1 MIGEGRLPLW
11 GVEFQETIRR
21 EERKRLTLL
30 TLVATAT
37 ILFLITLLSGLF
49 WSLKGKA
56 LSGREDSLKREI
68 GELESHRNRIE
79 TGIAALGK
87 AHGPSLAL
95 LNGAIEKK
103 AFPLDKELR
112 ALRENPYGVGIVT
125 LNFSTVDIME
135 VEVSSSSLDGLMNF
149 AQSLEKRGYRVSITG
164 ENKDGALY
172 NQDWRLEKGV
182 TP

>member
-11 GVEFQETIRR
+11 GVDFQESIRR

-56 LSGREDSLKREI
+56 LSGRRISERGDR
-68 GELESHRNRIE
+68 ELESHRNRIE

-95 LNGAIEKK
+95 LNRAIEKK

-112 ALRENPYGVGIVT
+112 ALGRTPTMSG
-125 LNFSTVDIME
+125 
-135 VEVSSSSLDGLMNF
+135 SS
-149 AQSLEKRGYRVSITG
+149 
-164 ENKDGALY
+164 
-172 NQDWRLEKGV
+172 
-182 TP
+182 P

>member
-11 GVEFQETIRR
+11 GVDFQETIRR
-21 EERKRLTLL
+21 EERKRQILL
-30 TLVATAT
+30 TLVATAS
-37 ILFLITLLSGLF
+37 ILFLITLMLGLF

-56 LSGREDSLKREI
+56 LSSREASLKGEI
-68 GELESHRNRIE
+68 EGLESRKDRLE
-79 TGIAALGK
+79 TGIVALKK

-103 AFPLDKELR
+103 AFPLDQELR

-125 LNFSTVDIME
+125 LNFSTVDTME
-135 VEVSSSSLDGLMNF
+135 VEVSSPSLDGLMKF

-164 ENKDGALY
+164 ENKEGSLY

-182 TP
+182 KP

>member
-1 MIGEGRLPLW
+1 M
-11 GVEFQETIRR
+11 
-21 EERKRLTLL
+21 
-30 TLVATAT
+30 
-37 ILFLITLLSGLF
+37 
-49 WSLKGKA
+49 
-56 LSGREDSLKREI
+56 
-68 GELESHRNRIE
+68 
-79 TGIAALGK
+79 GK